1 MGEKVI
7 SEILRDY
14 IHNSLE
20 EGKRIDGRGYD
31 DYRPITIETNVI
43 ESAEGSARV
52 HIGNTDVLAGIKMT
66 VGAPFPDTPNVGVMT
81 TNAELIPMASP
92 NFESGPPDPKAIELS
107 RVVDRGLREGHAVD
121 MEKLVI
127 KEGELVWIMFID
139 VHILDYDGN
148 LFDASALAAMAALG
162 SATVPASQFADQYP
176 DYDLGDD
183 FPMPINNYPIMTTF
197 VKIKDIILADP
208 GLDEEKVADARLSVS
223 TDPDGRVR
231 AMQKG
236 LNGSF
241 SYAEIQDIVRK
252 ATEKGN
258 ELRDILKKSL

>member
-1 MGEKVI
+1 MGEKIV

-14 IHNSLE
+14 IYNSLE

-31 DYRPITIETNVI
+31 EYRNVTIKTNVI

-66 VGAPFPDTPNVGVMT
+66 VGSPFPDTPNVGVMT

-92 NFESGPPDPKAIELS
+92 NFESGPPDARSIELS

-121 MEKLVI
+121 MEKLCI

-148 LFDASALAAMAALG
+148 LFDAAALAAMAALA

-176 DYDLGDD
+176 EYDLGDD
-183 FPMPINNYPIMTTF
+183 FPMPVKNYPIMSTH
-197 VKIKDIILADP
+197 VKIKDVILADP
-208 GLDEEKVADARLSVS
+208 GLEEEKVADARLSVS
-223 TDPDGRVR
+223 TDQEGRVR

-236 LNGSF
+236 LNGGF
-241 SYAEIQDIVRK
+241 SYAEIQDIVKK
-252 ATEKGN
+252 AVSRGD
-258 ELRDILKKSL
+258 ELREILKNAL